1 MNVTAR
7 QDGPVKDV
15 ANQTAL
21 MHVTLAVNAYPV
33 HVNANLD
40 GVVKHAKNKNAQINV
55 PAKRKV
61 HVTRKHSNARAKKDG
76 LVMTAAKKHA
86 QKIVMAMANA
96 NPMVYACAK
105 TCGPVK
111 VVNSQLAQIHAVDT
125 VCALVTNV
133 NATLNSKAT
142 IAPSDNAQMLALD
155 MVNARTK
162 KTTSANVLM
171 VSLAKIVAGKN
182 A

>member
-1 MNVTAR
+1 VNVTAR

-125 VCALVTNV
+125 VCALGTNV
-133 NATLNSKAT
+133 NATLNSKAM
-142 IAPSDNAQMLALD
+142 IAL
-155 MVNARTK
+155 
-162 KTTSANVLM
+162 
-171 VSLAKIVAGKN
+171 
-182 A
+182 

>member
-1 MNVTAR
+1 
-7 QDGPVKDV
+7 
-15 ANQTAL
+15 
-21 MHVTLAVNAYPV
+21 VNAYPV

-125 VCALVTNV
+125 VCALGTNV
-133 NATLNSKAT
+133 NATLNSKAM
-142 IAPSDNAQMLALD
+142 IAL
-155 MVNARTK
+155 
-162 KTTSANVLM
+162 
-171 VSLAKIVAGKN
+171 
-182 A
+182 